1 MLYKQIIFV
10 LNGNQPSDKLRGY
23 DIINALPDKYRKMV
37 VVKYVNLKNS
47 YEKDKNFGYK
57 ILSTTNSIIIWI
69 LEHNETIMNKLK
81 QQNNVII
88 YDVVDNYLYN
98 KDKILYLLN
107 NNIID
112 KIIVNNNFMKSEIE
126 NFSRFKGTCNV
137 IYHNYD
143 PIYETVKIYNDDK
156 LHFGF
161 MGSIGSLLHTNNFLY
176 HSQLSK
182 EYSIYLL
189 DTDSGAYVE
198 DIKSYNQSRKLF
210 NLKDL
215 QVKFNCH
222 ISIRSIYS
230 DVSKYKTS
238 AKIATAAAMDCNIL
252 TSNEE
257 VVKDLLGKDY
267 PFIIYDDEISTI
279 RNMFNLIIEDYYDE
293 KILWNKG
300 LEIMKKVKNKLSINE
315 NIRNYTDI
323 FDK

>member
-23 DIINALPDKYRKMV
+23 DIINALPDKYRKMI

-126 NFSRFKGTCNV
+126 NFRRFKGTCNV

-143 PIYETVKIYNDDK
+143 PIYEV
-156 LHFGF
+156 
-161 MGSIGSLLHTNNFLY
+161 
-176 HSQLSK
+176 
-182 EYSIYLL
+182 
-189 DTDSGAYVE
+189 
-198 DIKSYNQSRKLF
+198 
-210 NLKDL
+210 
-215 QVKFNCH
+215 
-222 ISIRSIYS
+222 
-230 DVSKYKTS
+230 
-238 AKIATAAAMDCNIL
+238 
-252 TSNEE
+252 
-257 VVKDLLGKDY
+257 
-267 PFIIYDDEISTI
+267 
-279 RNMFNLIIEDYYDE
+279 
-293 KILWNKG
+293 
-300 LEIMKKVKNKLSINE
+300 
-315 NIRNYTDI
+315 
-323 FDK
+323 